1 MIRYRQLSYIA
12 LNVTEIGRSRA
23 FYEDELGLRFEGH
36 GPEGEALLRAGP
48 GQLLI
53 LHRGKQAGLKRLGWQ
68 MESAAQLERVAEALA
83 RASSAVEMQSYGRPC
98 MRLVDRRAG
107 AMMDFL
113 APGHEETAVMSGPI
127 ERLGHAVL
135 STPRYVESLRFL
147 TTILNFH
154 VSDEI
159 KDRITFLRC
168 FPNPLHHSLGIA
180 FAARNML
187 HHLSFLTRR
196 REDISATAI
205 RLRKHGVPVMCGPGR
220 HAPSGSEFL
229 YFLDP
234 DGLTIEC
241 SHGMERFSEAAPR
254 MPRVLPP
261 VMESFD
267 VQANPR
273 DARMHAVGEIEDAA
287 PLALG

>member
-1 MIRYRQLSYIA
+1 MIRYRQLGYIA
-12 LNVTEIGRSRA
+12 LNVTDIERSRA
-23 FYEDELGLRFEGH
+23 FYGDELGLCSEGH
-36 GPEGEALLRAGP
+36 GPEGEAVLRAGP
-48 GQLLI
+48 GQRLI

-68 MESAAQLERVAEALA
+68 MESAAQLEGVSEALA

-98 MRLVDRRAG
+98 MRFVDRHAG

-113 APGHEETAVMSGPI
+113 APEPEETAVMDGPI

-135 STPRYVESLRFL
+135 CTPRYVESVRFL

-159 KDRITFLRC
+159 EDRITFLRC

-180 FAARNML
+180 SAARNML
-187 HHLSFLTRR
+187 HHLSFLTRS
-196 REDISATAI
+196 REDIAATAI

-220 HAPSGSEFL
+220 HAPSSSEFL

-241 SHGMERFSEAAPR
+241 SHGMERFSEEGPR

-261 VMESFD
+261 VIESFD
-267 VQANPR
+267 LQANRR
-273 DARMHAVGEIEDAA
+273 DPRMHAVGEIETAR
-287 PLALG
+287 PLA

>member
-1 MIRYRQLSYIA
+1 MIRYRQLGYIA
-12 LNVTEIGRSRA
+12 LNVTDVERSRA
-23 FYEDELGLRFEGH
+23 FYEDELGLSFEGR
-36 GPEGEALLRAGP
+36 GPDEEAVLRAGP
-48 GQLLI
+48 GQRLI

-68 MESAAQLERVAEALA
+68 MESAAELVGVGEALA
-83 RASSAVEMQSYGRPC
+83 QASSAVEIQSYGRPC
-98 MRLVDRRAG
+98 MRFVGPHAG

-113 APGHEETAVMSGPI
+113 APELERTPITNGPI

-135 STPRYVESLRFL
+135 CTPRYVEAVRFL

-159 KDRITFLRC
+159 EGRITFLRC

-180 FAARNML
+180 CAPRTML
-187 HHLSFLTRR
+187 HHLSFLVRS
-196 REDISATAI
+196 REDIADTAI
-205 RLRKHGVPVMCGPGR
+205 RLRRHGVPVMCGPGR

-241 SHGMERFSEAAPR
+241 SHGMERFSETEPR
-254 MPRVLPP
+254 MARVLPP
-261 VMESFD
+261 VIESFD
-267 VQANPR
+267 LHANRRDPR
-273 DARMHAVGEIEDAA
+273 MNAVGEIETTR
-287 PLALG
+287 PLA

>member
-1 MIRYRQLSYIA
+1 MIRYRQLGYIA
-12 LNVTEIGRSRA
+12 LNVTDIERSHA
-23 FYEDELGLRFEGH
+23 FYGDELGLRLEGH
-36 GPEGEALLRAGP
+36 GPEGEAILRAGP
-48 GQLLI
+48 GQHLI
-53 LHRGKQAGLKRLGWQ
+53 LHRGKRAGLKRLGWQ
-68 MESAAQLERVAEALA
+68 MESADQLEGVAEALA
-83 RASSAVEMQSYGRPC
+83 RASNVVEVQSYGRPC
-98 MRLVDRRAG
+98 MRLVDRHAG

-113 APGHEETAVMSGPI
+113 APQPEETAVISGPI

-135 STPRYVESLRFL
+135 CTPRHVESVRFL

-159 KDRITFLRC
+159 ENRITFLRC

-180 FAARNML
+180 SAARDML
-187 HHLSFLTRR
+187 HHLSFLTRS
-196 REDISATAI
+196 REDIAAMAV
-205 RLRKHGVPVMCGPGR
+205 RLRKQGVPVVCGPGR
-220 HAPSGSEFL
+220 HAPSGSEFV

-261 VMESFD
+261 VIESFD
-267 VQANPR
+267 LQANRR
-273 DARMHAVGEIEDAA
+273 DPRMHAVGEIEVQSRST
-287 PLALG
+287 